1 MVNEA
6 KYLSKKE
13 AARFRRRLACWYQRH
28 GRDLPW
34 RRTRDPYAVFISEVM
49 LQQTQVAT
57 VIPFYRNWLKRF
69 PNVERLARAS
79 GGDVLH
85 TWQGLGYY
93 SRALNIHRTAKIL
106 QKNYGGKFPTE
117 IESLAALPGI
127 GRYTANAIATFA
139 FDQSV
144 PIVETNIAR
153 LLARL
158 FNLRAPIDSTK
169 GRLAVWRIADS
180 LLPESR
186 GHKHNSALMDLGAI
200 ICTARAPRCYICP
213 VKRFCRVAKPE
224 TLPLKRPRPPMIEI
238 EEDHAFMTRANEVAL
253 QQANHRWRGMWM
265 LPPLKGDRSNSS
277 RLTVRPI
284 HVSVF
289 PFTHHRVTLRVFRRF
304 PRRNLDAMQRWF
316 AISKLAAI
324 PIPTPHRRAL
334 SDLLPTA

>member
-1 MVNEA
+1 MGNEA
-6 KYLSKKE
+6 KHLSKKE
-13 AARFRRRLACWYQRH
+13 AAQFRRRLAYWYQRH

-34 RRTRDPYAVFISEVM
+34 RRTRDPYAIFISEVM
-49 LQQTQVAT
+49 LQQTQVTT
-57 VIPFYRNWLKRF
+57 VIPFYQNWLKRF
-69 PNVERLARAS
+69 PNIESIARAS
-79 GGDVLH
+79 EPDVLH

-106 QKNYGGKFPTE
+106 RKNHGGKFPPE

-158 FNLRAPIDSTK
+158 FNLRMPIDSTE
-169 GRLAVWRIADS
+169 GRLAVWRIAES
-180 LLPESR
+180 LLPKSR

-200 ICTARAPRCYICP
+200 ICTARAPRCRICP
-213 VKRFCRVAKPE
+213 VKKFCRVPNPK
-224 TLPLKRPRPPMIEI
+224 TLPLKRPRPSIKEI
-238 EEDHAFMTRANEVAL
+238 EENHAFMTCPNQVAL
-253 QQANHRWRGMWM
+253 QRANRRWRGMWM
-265 LPPLKGDRSNSS
+265 LPPLESNRFRSS
-277 RLTVRPI
+277 RLTLRPI

-289 PFTHHRVTLRVFRRF
+289 PFTHHRVTLRVFRAP
-304 PRRNLDAMQRWF
+304 PRRQLGATQRWF
-316 AISKLAAI
+316 PISKLAAV

-334 SDLLPTA
+334 SDLLAAA